1 MAAVRHFHVFAEAV
15 YPANPSLSDLLTT
28 HDAVYQNVPFDSRWA
43 SVMGLYWNAV
53 DAARNGNAG
62 DLEALTGTTVRDR
75 DGNRYRLLTDINAI
89 QYIYDDMTRAELQ
102 DFNRALY
109 TKREAR
115 RAS

>member
-1 MAAVRHFHVFAEAV
+1 MTAVRHFHVLASAV
-15 YPANPSLSDLLTT
+15 SLSDPALADLLTS
-28 HDAVYQNVPFDSRWA
+28 HGAVYQNVPFDSRWA

-53 DAARNGNAG
+53 DAASKGNSGA
-62 DLEALTGTTVRDR
+62 LTALTGTTVRDR

-89 QYIYDDMTRAELQ
+89 RYVYDGMTRAELQ